1 MGKYVGIG
9 MMTGTSLDG
18 IDLVAV
24 AFEENELGNWR
35 FEILQS
41 EEIPLDEK
49 WYARL
54 RCLDTADARTYA
66 RTHVYWGHHLGKVL
80 ADFIQRNQ
88 LEVQFAA
95 AHGQTIFH
103 EPHRNYTAQIG
114 DGETMVSY
122 LDIPLVTNF
131 RNKDVALGGQG
142 APLVPFGERALFP
155 NQRLF
160 LNLGGIANLS
170 YHQSNGEVLAFD
182 VCAANMALNWLARNL
197 QPPLPYDPD
206 GQLAASGEIIPELME
221 ALEALPFYQQAPPK
235 SLGTEWFEAKVLPLI
250 SNPAWEV
257 ADRLHSYTEH
267 LAQQIAAAVGA
278 CGGQNQSLLAT
289 GGGIRNKFLH
299 ERLKVN
305 LNPLGVQL
313 EDAPAM
319 VVDFKEALIFA
330 FLGLQTLLGRPN
342 VLASV
347 TGAAY
352 SNLGG
357 SIHLPPK
364 GGQPLL

>member
-18 IDLVAV
+18 IDVVA
-24 AFEENELGNWR
+24 AEFEENDLGKWR
-35 FEILQS
+35 FEILKS

-80 ADFIQRNQ
+80 AEFIHRNS

-155 NQRLF
+155 DQRLF

-170 YHQSNGEVLAFD
+170 IHRPDGEVLAFD

-206 GQLAASGEIIPELME
+206 GQLAATGSIIP
-221 ALEALPFYQQAPPK
+221 
-235 SLGTEWFEAKVLPLI
+235 
-250 SNPAWEV
+250 
-257 ADRLHSYTEH
+257 
-267 LAQQIAAAVGA
+267 
-278 CGGQNQSLLAT
+278 
-289 GGGIRNKFLH
+289 
-299 ERLKVN
+299 
-305 LNPLGVQL
+305 
-313 EDAPAM
+313 
-319 VVDFKEALIFA
+319 
-330 FLGLQTLLGRPN
+330 
-342 VLASV
+342 
-347 TGAAY
+347 
-352 SNLGG
+352 
-357 SIHLPPK
+357 
-364 GGQPLL
+364 